1 MLIGLFTLLTILLGG
16 GDATPF
22 ILPKAEKVVKQTVED
37 SDRKKDILA
46 EVKIYTK
53 EWKKLQKTKKKQ
65 AKAIS
70 KMNKDYSADH
80 QAIADEFQK
89 YRDERKRLSANLT
102 MFRLTVQEMFTEQEW
117 SAIID
122 QAVNLKPK
130 KEKKLNKA
138 QAKELVTQDKQIG
151 VIESEIEAAFDNSEK
166 RELAKKDLLAFEDD
180 MANLLVE
187 NQSYTSTVVEV
198 MKDQQVS
205 QEEIEEVTNL
215 QEKIRAEAHASF
227 LELRKNLVEI
237 STEDNWPKLAKALG
251 KFIK

>member
-215 QEKIRAEAHASF
+215 QEKIREEAHASF

>member
-1 MLIGLFTLLTILLGG
+1 MLIGLFTLLSILLGG
-16 GDATPF
+16 GNATPF

-70 KMNKDYSADH
+70 KVNKDYSADH
-80 QAIADEFQK
+80 QVIADEFQK
-89 YRDERKRLSANLT
+89 YRDERKRLSADLT
-102 MFRLTVQEMFTEQEW
+102 QFRLTVQEMFTEQEW
-117 SAIID
+117 SVIMD
-122 QAVNLKPK
+122 QAVNLKLK

-138 QAKELVTQDKQIG
+138 QAKEHVKQDKQIAA
-151 VIESEIEAAFDNSEK
+151 IESEIEAVFTDPEK
-166 RELAKKDLLAFEDD
+166 LKKVRNDLEVFEDA
-180 MANLLVE
+180 MADLIVE

-198 MKDQQVS
+198 MNDQQAS
-205 QEEIEEVTNL
+205 QEEIEAVISL
-215 QEKIRAEAHASF
+215 QEQIRAGAHDAF

-251 KFIK
+251 KFIE